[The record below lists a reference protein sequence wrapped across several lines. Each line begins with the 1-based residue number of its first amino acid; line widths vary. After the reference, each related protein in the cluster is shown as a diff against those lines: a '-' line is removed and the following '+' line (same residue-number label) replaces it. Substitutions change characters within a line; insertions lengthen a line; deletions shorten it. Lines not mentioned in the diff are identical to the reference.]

1 MDRLQATNEK
11 ILEAAVKVVNDYTIS
26 GTRMH
31 LIAEEAGVSQG
42 NLHYHF
48 DTKRRLLMNLLEYTQ
63 EDYYGKRKAALEEAE
78 ETLEAQLAAFFK
90 QKMKLIMDQPE
101 YDRIQIDFWVQGN
114 IDEDFNKA
122 FFSSTDSWREHIEG
136 IIRKYKTNYSESH
149 VNLISSLMISM
160 MFGATIQYLNNPD
173 VFDLEEYFDL
183 CHKATLALL
192 DIHEG

>member
-1 MDRLQATNEK
+1 MDKTQDTTVK
-11 ILEAAVKVVNDYTIS
+11 ILEAGVKVVNEHTIS

-48 DTKRRLLMNLLEYTQ
+48 DTKRELLKNLLIHTQ
-63 EDYYGKRKAALEEAE
+63 EDYFGKRQAALDDAD

-90 QKMKLIMDQPE
+90 QKLMLIMNQPE

-136 IIRKYKTNYSESH
+136 IIRKYKPDYSESY
-149 VNLISSLMISM
+149 VNLVSSIMISM
-160 MFGATIQYLNNPD
+160 MFGATIQYLNNPE

-183 CHKATLALL
+183 CHKGILALL
-192 DIHEG
+192 KE

>member
-1 MDRLQATNEK
+1 MDRSQETAVK
-11 ILEAAVKVVNDYTIS
+11 ILEAAVKVVNEHTIS

-31 LIAEEAGVSQG
+31 LIADEAGVSQG

-48 DTKRRLLMNLLEYTQ
+48 DTKRELLKNLLIHTQ
-63 EDYYGKRKAALEEAE
+63 EDYFGKRQAALDDAD

-90 QKMKLIMDQPE
+90 QKLMLIMNQPE

-136 IIRKYKTNYSESH
+136 IIRKYKPDYSESY
-149 VNLISSLMISM
+149 VNLVSSIMISM
-160 MFGATIQYLNNPD
+160 MFGATIQYLNNPE

-183 CHKATLALL
+183 CHKGILALL
-192 DIHEG
+192 KE

>member
-1 MDRLQATNEK
+1 MDKTQDTTVK
-11 ILEAAVKVVNDYTIS
+11 ILEAGVKVVNEHTIS

-48 DTKRRLLMNLLEYTQ
+48 DTKRELLKNLLIHTQ
-63 EDYYGKRKAALEEAE
+63 EDYFGKRQAALDDAN

-90 QKMKLIMDQPE
+90 QKLMLIMNQPE

-136 IIRKYKTNYSESH
+136 IIRKYKPDYSESY
-149 VNLISSLMISM
+149 VNLVSSIMISM
-160 MFGATIQYLNNPD
+160 MFGATIQYLNNPE

-183 CHKATLALL
+183 CHKGILALL
-192 DIHEG
+192 KE

>member
-1 MDRLQATNEK
+1 MDRSQETAVK
-11 ILEAAVKVVNDYTIS
+11 ILEAAVKVVNEHTIS

-31 LIAEEAGVSQG
+31 LIADEAGVSQG

-48 DTKRRLLMNLLEYTQ
+48 DTKRELLKNLLIYTQ
-63 EDYYGKRKAALEEAE
+63 EDYFGKRQAALDDAD

-90 QKMKLIMDQPE
+90 QKLMLIMNQPE

-136 IIRKYKTNYSESH
+136 IIRKYKPDYSESY
-149 VNLISSLMISM
+149 VNLVSSIMISM
-160 MFGATIQYLNNPD
+160 MFGATIQYLNNPK

-183 CHKATLALL
+183 CHKGILALL
-192 DIHEG
+192 KE

>member
-1 MDRLQATNEK
+1 MDKTQDTTVK
-11 ILEAAVKVVNDYTIS
+11 ILEAGVKVVNEHTIS

-48 DTKRRLLMNLLEYTQ
+48 DTKRELLKNLLIHTQ
-63 EDYYGKRKAALEEAE
+63 EDYFGKRQAALDDAN

-90 QKMKLIMDQPE
+90 QKLMLIMNQPE

-114 IDEDFNKA
+114 IVEDFNKA

-136 IIRKYKTNYSESH
+136 IIRKYKPDYSESY
-149 VNLISSLMISM
+149 VNLVSSIMISM
-160 MFGATIQYLNNPD
+160 MFGATIQYLNNPE

-183 CHKATLALL
+183 CHKGILALL
-192 DIHEG
+192 KE

>member
-1 MDRLQATNEK
+1 MDKSKATAEK
-11 ILEAAVKVVNDYTIS
+11 ILEAAVTIVNDHTIS

-48 DTKRRLLMNLLEYTQ
+48 NTKRELLMNLLTYTQ
-63 EDYYGKRKAALEEAE
+63 EDYYGKRKAALEDAE

-90 QKMKLIMDQPE
+90 QKVKLICDQPE

-136 IIRKYKTNYSESH
+136 IIKKYKPEFSEKY
-149 VNLISSLMISM
+149 VNLVSSIMISM
-160 MFGATIQYLNNPD
+160 MFGATIQYLNNPE
-173 VFDLEEYFDL
+173 VFDLDEYFDL
-183 CHKATLALL
+183 CHKAIMALVALA
-192 DIHEG
+192 E